1 MRTRTRTRL
10 AAGSVAAAALLTL
23 AGGTVAAADT
33 PAHQA
38 AARPKTD
45 PAPVGGSTDTA
56 ARTHDASG
64 LRDYSRTN
72 GRRTSER
79 RYRTDWMRDSPLRLA
94 TCALGTALGSLTN
107 GPDCVADRMGYR
119 FRDAAQA
126 GRKDVLRAR
135 H

>member
-23 AGGTVAAADT
+23 AGGTAAADA

-38 AARPKTD
+38 SARPKTD
-45 PAPVGGSTDTA
+45 PAPAGGTTDTA
-56 ARTHDASG
+56 ARTHPSTG
-64 LRDYSRTN
+64 LRDY
-72 GRRTSER
+72 GRTSER
-79 RYRTDWMRDSPLRLA
+79 RYRTDWMRESPLRLA

>member
-23 AGGTVAAADT
+23 AGGTVAVADA
-33 PAHQA
+33 PAHQT

-56 ARTHDASG
+56 ARTHDSTG
-64 LRDYSRTN
+64 LRDY
-72 GRRTSER
+72 GRTSER
-79 RYRTDWMRDSPLRLA
+79 RYRTDWMRESPLRLA

-107 GPDCVADRMGYR
+107 GPDCVGDRMGYR
-119 FRDAAQA
+119 FRDAAQT